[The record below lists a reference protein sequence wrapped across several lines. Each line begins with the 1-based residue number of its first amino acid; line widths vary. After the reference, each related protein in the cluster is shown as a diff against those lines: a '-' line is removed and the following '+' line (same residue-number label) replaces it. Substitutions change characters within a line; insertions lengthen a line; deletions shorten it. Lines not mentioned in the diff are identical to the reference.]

1 MSVQP
6 EHVAS
11 RTYDELLA
19 DHVAADSTAIA
30 FARANIARWLAS
42 GQVAAAPHR
51 AWDAIL
57 ADAQRSDAGFQ
68 ALLVILRGQSPES
81 AALLDFS
88 PFAGVL
94 PRELRRLA
102 SDRCGYRH

>member
-6 EHVAS
+6 EQGAD
-11 RTYDELLA
+11 RTYHELVA
-19 DHVAADSTAIA
+19 DHVAADPTAIA

-42 GQVAAAPHR
+42 GQVTATPHL
-51 AWDAIL
+51 AWDVIL
-57 ADAQRSDAGFQ
+57 AEAQRSHVGFQ
-68 ALLVILRGQSPES
+68 TLLAILRSQSPGS
-81 AALLDFS
+81 AALLDFC

-94 PRELRRLA
+94 PREIRRFA